1 MSFIDTLK
9 NKAEELKDFTK
20 HIKCTEEEKQARLSI
35 CNSCENHLFTGN
47 CKKCGCFVAAKTALD
62 RKSTRLNS
70 SH

>member
-35 CNSCENHLFTGN
+35 CNACEHMLFTGN
-47 CKKCGCFVAAKTALD
+47 CTKCGCFMRT
-62 RKSTRLNS
+62 KSWMV
-70 SH
+70 HKKCPIGKW